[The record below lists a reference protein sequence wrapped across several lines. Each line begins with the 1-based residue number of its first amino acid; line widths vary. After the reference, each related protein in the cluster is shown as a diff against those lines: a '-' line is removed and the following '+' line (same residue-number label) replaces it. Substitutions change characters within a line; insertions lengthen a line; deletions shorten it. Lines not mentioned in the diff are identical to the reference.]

1 MNPNVFV
8 IQGAKMNKKSA
19 LVGLALLVAAV
30 SPVSAA
36 YVTDHGTPF
45 YTTVAEG
52 QAAAAKAGTPMI
64 VKFYTE
70 W

>member
-1 MNPNVFV
+1 M
-8 IQGAKMNKKSA
+8 KKKA
-19 LVGLALLVAAV
+19 MLATLALLAAAV
-30 SPVSAA
+30 SPASAA

-52 QAAAAKAGTPMI
+52 QAAATKAGTPMI